1 MRIKGVKICLV
12 HNKHFKSVYL
22 KMFSSLGYFLE
33 VIHFILGYIHITG
46 QKGVN
51 SLASC
56 QCLLTE
62 ATLPACGEQVV
73 VTYLGLTWIVAR

>member
-1 MRIKGVKICLV
+1 MRIKGVNLCLA

-56 QCLLTE
+56 Q
-62 ATLPACGEQVV
+62 
-73 VTYLGLTWIVAR
+73 